1 MFCSDDPVQ
10 LQLPVL
16 ETGFPY
22 GELEELLSFL
32 QSDNPTVSPNNSGSE
47 GSNRTLSSPDDR
59 KRRRMMSNRESAR
72 RSRWRKKKHLEDTTN
87 ELNQLGA
94 ENQELK
100 SQLDYVASRFFAV
113 QAENE
118 RLRSECASLSARLS
132 DLHWILLAMQ
142 NHINPR

>member
-1 MFCSDDPVQ
+1 MFCLDDPVQ

-16 ETGFPY
+16 ETGFNY
-22 GELEELLSFL
+22 DELEELLSVL
-32 QSDNPTVSPNNSGSE
+32 QSEDPVSPNNSGSE
-47 GSNRTLSSPDDR
+47 GSNRTLSSADDR

-87 ELNQLGA
+87 ELNRLGV

-100 SQLDYVASRFFAV
+100 SRLGFAASRFFTV